1 MSKTLERTQWKTL
14 EGEKTMETREMKKLD
29 LKQYIGTES
38 TIGSAKIVSTQ
49 YGLAVVVKSKKLAE
63 ISADKDLVASVILG
77 FTVDKDEEDKTP
89 YIGIDSKLDLFLK
102 SKGLVPAD
110 LMGDIVEDGEIT
122 ELYDKPVVVQ
132 LNKKSSFLD
141 LV

>member
-1 MSKTLERTQWKTL
+1 
-14 EGEKTMETREMKKLD
+14 MKKLD

-132 LNKKSSFLD
+132 LNKKSGFLD